1 VISSIN
7 SQTDE
12 ITTWL
17 ENLGKLWCSG
27 ITPNWQ
33 MLMEPLAPYRIPLP
47 QYPFE
52 RARHW
57 IESSAVP
64 VRARLGQPDVK
75 LPFEEWFYLPDWQQT
90 LLPASNSPISKT
102 WLVFANDSALS
113 KEFLKRF
120 AQDGATVTVVRPGE
134 KFEKIN
140 DHEWVIRPGEARDY
154 IALLSAQ
161 HALTFDTILHLWS
174 MPQADTQ
181 ALNIGQSLIHIALGL
196 DSLRQPHT
204 RIVVLSPPF
213 HYVNGTE
220 TIDPLRATLI
230 GPLLVIP
237 QEMPHISMHC
247 IDIELPALNQHL
259 QQRVMDLCWRE
270 LQADHYSSRVAL
282 RQDRRYVLG
291 FKHIDMPQAAPGA
304 PSALRHQGV
313 YLITGGLGRMGLV
326 LAEYLTKQVQARLIL
341 LSRTPLPAREQW
353 LTLTAD
359 INNHTDSVRTIRTL
373 LHLEE
378 LGADILVIPAD
389 VSDAQSMAQ
398 AFQASEA
405 RFGEIHGVIHA
416 AGAPS
421 AIQTIA
427 DMAAGPLSVN
437 VESKISGTN
446 ILFELLGE
454 RKADFCILMSSSAAL
469 LGGLAF
475 TSYTASNAYLDAFA
489 EYANRTS
496 DTHWLSINWDA
507 WEYENSGTIPPQEA
521 AFWMKAAEATE
532 AFNRILHTMPSGR
545 IAVASADLQARY
557 IKWSSLASSS
567 NLDIPLVQ
575 HERPNL
581 TTIFSAP
588 ESATERALSEIW
600 CSLLGYAEIGRMDDF
615 FELGG
620 DSMLGI
626 RMIGA
631 VSQRLGHLLP
641 LTIFLERPNIQSMA
655 QAIDQDLSALKFTP
669 LVSMQTI
676 GELPPFY
683 CVPGTGGS
691 VLYLT
696 DLARGFGKLGRPF
709 YGLQAKGLDGHAK
722 PLDNIE
728 DIAALNIATIQTVQ
742 PHGPY
747 YLGGHS
753 FGCWVALEMARQ
765 LVQAGEQVARLI
777 ILDAGT
783 PSGRDLSEMS
793 GWDDSKWL
801 ITVADT
807 ISHMYDKPLFLPM
820 ERIANLSWNDQI
832 SALAEQLVNQ
842 KIIDSHDNVELVRG
856 IVEVFKTQ
864 AQIIYDPPS
873 EPRIP
878 ISMFRAKII
887 LEGFL
892 DGMPE
897 HLKTDE
903 AWGWNQYAHGSVTLN
918 FVDGDHLTMVSR
930 LHATELSEIIHQQL
944 LSKDE

>member
-1 VISSIN
+1 
-7 SQTDE
+7 
-12 ITTWL
+12 
-17 ENLGKLWCSG
+17 
-27 ITPNWQ
+27 
-33 MLMEPLAPYRIPLP
+33 
-47 QYPFE
+47 
-52 RARHW
+52 
-57 IESSAVP
+57 
-64 VRARLGQPDVK
+64 
-75 LPFEEWFYLPDWQQT
+75 
-90 LLPASNSPISKT
+90 
-102 WLVFANDSALS
+102 
-113 KEFLKRF
+113 
-120 AQDGATVTVVRPGE
+120 
-134 KFEKIN
+134 
-140 DHEWVIRPGEARDY
+140 
-154 IALLSAQ
+154 
-161 HALTFDTILHLWS
+161 
-174 MPQADTQ
+174 
-181 ALNIGQSLIHIALGL
+181 
-196 DSLRQPHT
+196 
-204 RIVVLSPPF
+204 
-213 HYVNGTE
+213 
-220 TIDPLRATLI
+220 
-230 GPLLVIP
+230 
-237 QEMPHISMHC
+237 
-247 IDIELPALNQHL
+247 
-259 QQRVMDLCWRE
+259 
-270 LQADHYSSRVAL
+270 
-282 RQDRRYVLG
+282 
-291 FKHIDMPQAAPGA
+291 
-304 PSALRHQGV
+304 
-313 YLITGGLGRMGLV
+313 
-326 LAEYLTKQVQARLIL
+326 
-341 LSRTPLPAREQW
+341 
-353 LTLTAD
+353 
-359 INNHTDSVRTIRTL
+359 
-373 LHLEE
+373 
-378 LGADILVIPAD
+378 
-389 VSDAQSMAQ
+389 
-398 AFQASEA
+398 
-405 RFGEIHGVIHA
+405 
-416 AGAPS
+416 
-421 AIQTIA
+421 
-427 DMAAGPLSVN
+427 
-437 VESKISGTN
+437 
-446 ILFELLGE
+446 
-454 RKADFCILMSSSAAL
+454 
-469 LGGLAF
+469 
-475 TSYTASNAYLDAFA
+475 
-489 EYANRTS
+489 
-496 DTHWLSINWDA
+496 
-507 WEYENSGTIPPQEA
+507 
-521 AFWMKAAEATE
+521 
-532 AFNRILHTMPSGR
+532 
-545 IAVASADLQARY
+545 
-557 IKWSSLASSS
+557 
-567 NLDIPLVQ
+567 
-575 HERPNL
+575 
-581 TTIFSAP
+581 
-588 ESATERALSEIW
+588 
-600 CSLLGYAEIGRMDDF
+600 
-615 FELGG
+615 
-620 DSMLGI
+620 MLGI

-655 QAIDQDLSALKFTP
+655 QAIDQDSSALKFTP

-807 ISHMYDKPLFLPM
+807 ISHMYDKPLSLPM

-897 HLKTDE
+897 HLKTDA

-918 FVDGDHLTMVSR
+918 FVEGDHLTMVSR